1 MQIVSLLPSLTET
14 CYILGLD
21 RHMAAVTHE
30 CDYPE
35 LARTVPRITRS
46 VVPLELT
53 DSAEID
59 RIVRETVAAGQPLY
73 ELDTEL
79 LAELEPDLI
88 LTQDLCPVCA
98 LSADDVRLLANR
110 LPKQP
115 QVASF
120 QPTTIDGILESI
132 IQVGHLTGGTVT
144 AETVVDTLRKRI
156 QQVELFVKQKHN
168 RPRTVC
174 LEWLDP
180 PMVAGH
186 WVPEMIALAGGQD
199 VLGQSGHNS
208 YFIDWQTIIDAE
220 PEVILL
226 MPCGYTLE
234 QAASETIR
242 LAGSPSSHLAQL
254 QATPAGQTGRVY
266 AVDASAHFSRPG
278 PRVVIGIKTLAHL
291 LHLEVADG
299 VDQRVEAKVMN
310 LVLFGER

>member
-14 CYILGLD
+14 CYTLGLD
-21 RHMAAVTHE
+21 RHIAAVTHE

-53 DSAEID
+53 DSAEIN
-59 RIVRETVAAGQPLY
+59 RTVREAVAAGQPLY
-73 ELDTEL
+73 ELDIEL
-79 LAELEPDLI
+79 LAKLEPDLI

-98 LSADDVRLLANR
+98 LSADDVRLLANQ
-110 LPKQP
+110 LPKPP

-120 QPTTIDGILESI
+120 QPTTIDGILDSI
-132 IQVGHLTGGTVT
+132 IQLGHLIGSTVT
-144 AETVVDTLRKRI
+144 AQTVVNRLRKRI
-156 QQVELFVKQKHN
+156 QQVELFVKQKHH

-186 WVPEMIALAGGQD
+186 WVPEMVALAGGQD
-199 VLGQSGHNS
+199 MLGQPGYNS
-208 YFIDWQTIIDAE
+208 YFTDWRTIIDAD

-234 QAASETIR
+234 QATSETIR
-242 LAGSPSSHLAQL
+242 LAGSSDSHLAQL
-254 QATPAGQTGRVY
+254 QATSAVQTGHVY

-278 PRVVIGIKTLAHL
+278 PRVVIGIEALAHL
-291 LHLEVADG
+291 LHLEVTDG
-299 VDQRVEAKVMN
+299 VDQRVDAHVIN
-310 LVLFGER
+310 LSGV